1 MFAVVVTFTL
11 KPGQRDVFMPLML
24 ENALVSK
31 CDESDCRRFDVCTD
45 PASPDTVLL
54 YELYNDAA
62 AFQAHLDTAHFKD
75 FDAAAAPLIAEK
87 RVLTF
92 SEVR

>member
-24 ENALVSK
+24 ENALASK
-31 CDESDCRRFDVCTD
+31 RNEPDCHRFDVCTD
-45 PASPDTVLL
+45 PAVPDMVLL
-54 YELYNDAA
+54 YELYTDAA
-62 AFQAHLDTAHFKD
+62 AFRRHLDTAHFKD
-75 FDAAAAPLIAEK
+75 FDAAAAPLVAEK

-92 SEVR
+92 SEVA